1 MIKKFK
7 IGITPFA
14 FTKNSFL
21 VKEIE
26 KHDFAEIRLNKTKYP
41 LDGNDLIDFLRDLDG
56 SIIGRE
62 IIDENI
68 LFNSPKIKVLSK
80 YGVGLDNID
89 SKACRDNGVDVL
101 FSQGVNRRSVAE
113 LTLGFMIGL
122 LRDLYQAADELKEGR
137 WNRKAGHELTGKTIG
152 IIGVGNIGK
161 DIVELLKYFKCRIL
175 VNDIINQDNY
185 YKEKG
190 LIESSKEQIFGKAD
204 IVTIHTPLTELTRNM
219 VNKNILKTMKK
230 SAFLINTARGEIVIQ
245 EDLKWAL
252 KNGII
257 AGSAIDVYEME
268 PPEDKAFLELEN
280 LICTPHIGG
289 HAEEAIEAMGQCAI
303 KNLVDFFMLKGRVK

>member
-41 LDGNDLIDFLRDLDG
+41 LDGNDLIDFLQDLDG

-89 SKACRDNGVDVL
+89 FKACRDNGVDVL

-122 LRDLYQAADELKEGR
+122 MRDLYQAADELKEGR

-252 KNGII
+252 KNEII

-268 PPEDKAFLELEN
+268 PPEDKEFLELEN

-289 HAEEAIEAMGQCAI
+289 YAEEAIEAMGQCAI